1 MKAIPELAKDRSD
14 ENATKFQIVLRGDT
28 RKPLKMIKSFKWLA
42 LDSEI
47 QSAKDFVDT
56 LPIPTEGEEGLSVDE
71 LIKLRQE
78 QSAPPVQKIE
88 QQQEQ
93 NKTIFK
99 KVKSKFKK

>member
-1 MKAIPELAKDRSD
+1 
-14 ENATKFQIVLRGDT
+14 
-28 RKPLKMIKSFKWLA
+28 MIL
-42 LDSEI
+42 EI

-99 KVKSKFKK
+99 KSNQNSKNKFMVI